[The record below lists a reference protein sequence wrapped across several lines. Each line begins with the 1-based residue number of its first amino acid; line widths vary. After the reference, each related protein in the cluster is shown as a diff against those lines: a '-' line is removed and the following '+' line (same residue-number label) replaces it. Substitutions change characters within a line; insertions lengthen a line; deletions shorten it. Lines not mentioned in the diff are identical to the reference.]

1 MGVRVD
7 QVELRE
13 AAARPA
19 GPDAH
24 MQVLQPMRGQHEH
37 ASGLRLPGDRGEGG
51 GR

>member
-1 MGVRVD
+1 MGICVD
-7 QVELRE
+7 QVEVRE

-24 MQVLQPMRGQHEH
+24 MQVLHPMRGQHEH
-37 ASGLRLPGDRGEGG
+37 TSGVRLPGDRGEGG